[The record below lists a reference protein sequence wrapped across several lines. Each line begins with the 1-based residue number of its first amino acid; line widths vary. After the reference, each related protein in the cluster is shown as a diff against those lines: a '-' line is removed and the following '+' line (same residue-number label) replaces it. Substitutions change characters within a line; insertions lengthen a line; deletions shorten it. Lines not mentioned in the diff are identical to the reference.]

1 MAQQTINT
9 GTQGNDHTGDDL
21 RTGATKIND
30 NFTEVYANIN
40 TLQVAVGV
48 SGGAGISFDSGGIRF
63 EGTTADSHETLLIA
77 GDPTADRTITLPDS
91 SGTLVLSS
99 QVAAIG
105 QAATVSLINS
115 TVDAS
120 YIALRTGVGQDSG
133 ETLTLIRANAVD
145 SADVINLVD
154 SDYVQSRQ
162 INIGLDSSQVLN
174 LIDTNLDLGT
184 FDSVNF
190 NYLRVDGSHGN
201 SGAATVI
208 APAAQRYGMSIQRNF
223 DDAQAPAALVIS
235 GDMDGN
241 DIAFEIRGNSNGPSV
256 NTTKKRNNS
265 DTRFLITHG
274 GKVVV
279 GSAVDST
286 LSQVRNSSLLSIYG
300 DATVDRM
307 YLDATDSG
315 GITFDAA
322 HYGGAGDTATIQL
335 LNDSSDAL
343 ALTMS
348 VGNDNNDKIKLS
360 VPNDNNVEINNNTVL
375 HHGNVDNFVDSDYVQ
390 ARADTVKL
398 KVYSVATSPNSGQ
411 AGQVIYVS
419 DGNSGLPCL
428 AVYDS
433 ASNPPWARVAL
444 GATISI

>member
-48 SGGAGISFDSGGIRF
+48 SGGTGISFDSGGIRF

-223 DDAQAPAALVIS
+223 DDPQAPAALVIS

-315 GITFDAA
+315 GITFDAT

>member
-1 MAQQTINT
+1 MAQQIINT
-9 GTQGNDHTGDDL
+9 GAQGNDHTGDDL
-21 RTGATKIND
+21 RTGATKINE
-30 NFTEVYANIN
+30 NFTEVYADIDV
-40 TLQVAVGV
+40 LQVAVGV
-48 SGGAGISFDSGGIRF
+48 SGGTGISFDSGGIRF
-63 EGTTADSHETLLIA
+63 EGTTVDSHETLLIA

-91 SGTLVLSS
+91 SGTLVLASE
-99 QVAAIG
+99 VAAIG
-105 QAATVSLINS
+105 AAATVSLINS

-120 YIALRTGVGQDSG
+120 YIAAITGVGQDSG
-133 ETLTLIRANAVD
+133 ETLILIRDNSVD
-145 SADVINLVD
+145 SADVIQLID
-154 SDYVQSRQ
+154 SAYVQSK
-162 INIGLDSSQVLN
+162 INEGLDSSHILN
-174 LIDTNLDLGT
+174 LIDTNLTLGT

-190 NYLRVDGSHGN
+190 NYLKVDGSLGN

-208 APAAQRYGMSIQRNF
+208 NAASQRYGMSIQRNF

-235 GDMDGN
+235 GDADGN
-241 DIAFEIRGNSNGPSV
+241 DIALEIRGNSNGPSV

-265 DTRFLITHG
+265 DTRFLVTHSG
-274 GKVVV
+274 RVVI

-286 LSQVRNSSLLSIYG
+286 LTQVRNSSNLSIYG

>member
-1 MAQQTINT
+1 MAQQIINT
-9 GTQGNDHTGDDL
+9 GAQGNDHTGDDL
-21 RTGATKIND
+21 RTGATKINE
-30 NFTEVYANIN
+30 NFTEVYADIDV
-40 TLQVAVGV
+40 LQVAVGV
-48 SGGAGISFDSGGIRF
+48 SGGTGISFDSGGIRF
-63 EGTTADSHETLLIA
+63 EGTTADSNETLLIA
-77 GDPTADRTITLPDS
+77 GNPTADRTIILPDS

-99 QVAAIG
+99 EVAAIG
-105 QAATVSLINS
+105 QAATISLINN

-133 ETLTLIRANAVD
+133 ETLILIRDNSVD
-145 SADVINLVD
+145 SADVIQLVD
-154 SDYVQSRQ
+154 SAYVQSRQ
-162 INIGLDSSQVLN
+162 INIGLDSSQILSLIDSNLN
-174 LIDTNLDLGT
+174 LGV

-190 NYLRVDGSHGN
+190 NYLKIDGSLGN
-201 SGAATVI
+201 SGAAAVI
-208 APAAQRYGMSIQRNF
+208 TPAFNRYGMAIERNF
-223 DDAQAPAALVIS
+223 DDPVAPAALVIS
-235 GDMDGN
+235 GDADGN
-241 DIAFEIRGNSNGPSV
+241 DIAFEIRGNTNGPGV

-265 DTRFLITHG
+265 DTRFLVTHSG
-274 GKVVV
+274 RVVM

-286 LSQVRNSSLLSIYG
+286 LTEIRNSSHLSIYG

-315 GITFDAA
+315 GIVFDAA

-335 LNDSSDAL
+335 VNDSSDAL

-360 VPNDNNVEINNNTVL
+360 VPNDDNVEINSNTVL